1 MTKALELCEG
11 PGPVAATR
19 CAGAALAAGAKT
31 LIRFGTAGGLSP
43 MVDPG
48 DLIGRTGDYRRW
60 WPVPRRTQQLSRGI
74 GYARSD

>member
-1 MTKALELCEG
+1 M
-11 PGPVAATR
+11 
-19 CAGAALAAGAKT
+19 AAGAKT